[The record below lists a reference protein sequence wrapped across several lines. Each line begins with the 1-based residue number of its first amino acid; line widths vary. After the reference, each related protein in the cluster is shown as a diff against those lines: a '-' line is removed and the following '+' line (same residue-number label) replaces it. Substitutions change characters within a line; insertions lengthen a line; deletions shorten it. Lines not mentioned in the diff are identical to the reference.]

1 LESTRDVQTKE
12 IAMASKSRFT
22 LPGLSQE
29 KASKVVKILQ
39 ERLNSYNDLQ
49 LTLKHVHWN
58 VVGPSFIGVHEMI
71 DPQVDQVRLD
81 ADEVA
86 ERIAALG
93 ASPLG
98 TVGAILTTRDWDDY
112 PLARDT
118 VPSHLTALD
127 KEYDRV
133 ISENR
138 QAIEDVEDLD
148 LVTQDLLIG
157 QTGALEKFQWFLR
170 AHLETSSGTIPN

>member
-1 LESTRDVQTKE
+1 
-12 IAMASKSRFT
+12 MASTKSKFT
-22 LPGLSQE
+22 LPGLSQA
-29 KASKVVKILQ
+29 KADKVVKILQ
-39 ERLNSYNDLQ
+39 ERLNSYNDLH

-58 VVGPSFIGVHEMI
+58 VVGPSFIGVHEML
-71 DPQVDQVRLD
+71 DPQVEVVRLD

-93 ASPLG
+93 ASPRG
-98 TVGAILTTRDWDDY
+98 TVGAILTTRKWDDY
-112 PLARDT
+112 PLNRDT
-118 VPSHLTALD
+118 VPAHLTALD

-133 ISENR
+133 IAENR
-138 QAIEDVEDLD
+138 TAIEDVEDLD

-170 AHLETSSGTIPN
+170 AHLETSSGTIPS

>member
-1 LESTRDVQTKE
+1 
-12 IAMASKSRFT
+12 MASKSRFT

-138 QAIEDVEDLD
+138 QAIADVEDLD

>member
-1 LESTRDVQTKE
+1 MT
-12 IAMASKSRFT
+12 
-22 LPGLSQE
+22 
-29 KASKVVKILQ
+29 
-39 ERLNSYNDLQ
+39 
-49 LTLKHVHWN
+49 
-58 VVGPSFIGVHEMI
+58 
-71 DPQVDQVRLD
+71 DPEVDQVRLNAD
-81 ADEVA
+81 AVA
-86 ERIAALG
+86 ERIATLG
-93 ASPLG
+93 GSPRG
-98 TVGAILTTRDWDDY
+98 TIGAITKTRDWDDY